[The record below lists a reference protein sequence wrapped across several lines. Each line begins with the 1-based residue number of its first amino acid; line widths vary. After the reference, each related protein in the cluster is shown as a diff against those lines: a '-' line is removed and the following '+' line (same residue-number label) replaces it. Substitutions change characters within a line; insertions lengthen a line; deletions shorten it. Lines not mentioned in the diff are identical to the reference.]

1 MDDDP
6 YAFCYQIEKD
16 ASAAFDKAGLA
27 AFEKQVH
34 ERFEAASSDHSN
46 WTYRRAA
53 EILRTIY
60 IAQQDIEAYIA
71 LAEQAEPKPRDCLAI
86 AKLVFPCEPNQALA
100 WVERGRALDRDCQ
113 P

>member
-71 LAEQAEPKPRDCLAI
+71 
-86 AKLVFPCEPNQALA
+86 
-100 WVERGRALDRDCQ
+100 GRTGGT
-113 P
+113 